1 MKTLEQTT
9 SSPTNGN
16 TENSAKGSVFLIT
29 GFVTCITLFAMVIG
43 YSVTQLQESQQNV
56 RQLAYDYNQKG
67 ERITS
72 MYNSARE
79 RTIRLYGMVTTNDTF
94 HHEELYQA
102 FNRDGAE
109 FAIAR
114 LELLD
119 MNLSS
124 KERALL
130 AEQARLSSI
139 AIPIQLKVIDLMYQE
154 EQAAA
159 HKLLSEEAI
168 PAQDRALEMIRRLQ
182 EHQRVA
188 ASEIATRTAIT
199 QEKTLRLLTLLGS
212 VALLLSTVI
221 AMYVVRR
228 TRHAEHRLNIQKELA
243 ELTLRSIRDAV
254 ITTDLNGQILM
265 MNPNAEALTAWSA
278 ETSIGN
284 HLDKI
289 FRVVD
294 EQDRLQSIHP
304 IEDVLVTGEAINSTE
319 TEVLIDRHGKEYG
332 IEHSV
337 APITDL
343 DGKVLGIII
352 IFRDVTETRALANQ
366 LSHQATHDTLTGLVN
381 RREFEIRLD
390 HAFVNVRA
398 DNINYALCF
407 IDLDQFKLINDTC
420 GHNAGDELLRQ
431 ISTVLQQNVRRSDTL
446 ARLGGDEFGVLLE
459 ACSLEKAEQIANT
472 ILKSI
477 NDFRFS
483 WKGQTFDVGAS
494 IGVSPITGLTANISE
509 LLSAADTAC
518 YLAKDKGRNQIHV
531 YHPDDQELEKHRG
544 EVQWV
549 QHINEALE
557 ENDFILYYQP
567 IVSLNDGDASCNHY
581 EILLRMINDIGDL
594 IPPMAF
600 IPAAERY
607 KLMPQ
612 VDKWVIHNA
621 LLEIKHLTE
630 KGMASL
636 GSCVFT
642 VNISG
647 QSVTDRGFADF
658 ILEEFDHHKLSPSI
672 ICIEIT
678 ETAAIANM
686 SSAIDFIKKLKQ
698 AGCHFALDD
707 FGSGLS
713 SFSYLKNMPV
723 DYLKIDGSF
732 VRDICDDKTDH
743 AFIESITQI
752 AHVMNI
758 KTIAEFVENNDIFNE
773 LKNIGVDYAQGF
785 HISMPMPLS
794 GFMDN
799 ESERNIS

>member
-1 MKTLEQTT
+1 MT
-9 SSPTNGN
+9 SDTQHNQDSAGISPDNRL
-16 TENSAKGSVFLIT
+16 KGSAFLIA
-29 GFVTCITLFAMVIG
+29 GFVTCIALFALVIG
-43 YSVTQLQESQQNV
+43 YSLSQLQDSQQSV
-56 RQLAYDYNQKG
+56 RQLAYDYNQKTG
-67 ERITS
+67 RIIR
-72 MYNSARE
+72 MYNAARE
-79 RTIRLYGMVTTNDTF
+79 RTLKLYAMVSTDDSF
-94 HHEELYQA
+94 MHDELYLA
-102 FNRDGAE
+102 FNKDGAD

-114 LELLD
+114 LDILD
-119 MNLSS
+119 MNLSQQ
-124 KERALL
+124 EREMLV
-130 AEQARLSSI
+130 EQARITRI
-139 AIPIQLKVIDLMYQE
+139 AVPLQLEVIDLMYE
-154 EQAAA
+154 DKRAEA
-159 HKLLSEEAI
+159 HRLLTERAI
-168 PAQDRALEMIRRLQ
+168 PVQDDVLEVLKRLQ
-182 EHQRVA
+182 EYQRLA
-188 ASEIATRTAIT
+188 ASEIATRTEVTQKQTIRLIALLSGMAI
-199 QEKTLRLLTLLGS
+199 
-212 VALLLSTVI
+212 LLSTFI
-221 AMYVVRR
+221 AIYVVRR
-228 TRHAEHRLNIQKELA
+228 TSRAERNLNIEKDLA
-243 ELTLRSIRDAV
+243 ELTLRSIGDAV
-254 ITTDLNGQILM
+254 ITTNLDGNIQM
-265 MNPNAEALTAWSA
+265 MNPNAEALTGWSA
-278 ETSIGN
+278 DAAINS
-284 HLDKI
+284 HLDRI

-294 EQDRLQSIHP
+294 EHDRLQFINP
-304 IEDVLVTGEAINSTE
+304 IQDVLVTGQPVNSTE
-319 TEVLIDRHGKEYG
+319 TEILIDRHGKEYG

-343 DGKVLGIII
+343 EGKVLGIII

-390 HAFVNVRA
+390 HAFINVRA
-398 DNINYALCF
+398 DNTNYALCF

-459 ACSLEKAEQIANT
+459 ACSIEKAEDIANT

-518 YLAKDKGRNQIHV
+518 YLAKDKGRNRIHV

-549 QHINEALE
+549 QRINEALD

-567 IVSLNDGDASCNHY
+567 IVGLSENSSSCNHF
-581 EILLRMINDIGDL
+581 EILIRMMNNIGDL

-612 VDKWVIHNA
+612 VDKWVIRNA
-621 LLEIKHLTE
+621 LLEIKHLCKNTNTNLD
-630 KGMASL
+630 A
-636 GSCVFT
+636 CVFT
-642 VNISG
+642 INISG
-647 QSVTDRGFADF
+647 QSLTDNGFADF
-658 ILEEFDHHKLSPSI
+658 ILEEFERRELPPSL

-686 SSAIDFIKKLKQ
+686 SSAIDFIKKLKS

-732 VRDICDDKTDH
+732 VRDICVDKTDH

-758 KTIAEFVENNDIFNE
+758 KTIAEFVESREIFNA
-773 LKNIGVDYAQGF
+773 LQQIGVDYAQGF
-785 HISMPMPLS
+785 HISVPMPLS
-794 GFMDN
+794 GFMEN
-799 ESERNIS
+799 EMQRNIS